1 MEMVAKESAPYPDNP
16 ATGGDHKS
24 PPVFVAPRRKHM
36 TTIYTTL
43 LVLIALL
50 ALAWFVWFLIEF
62 IRYVVSGE
70 YEIDIRLNH
79 FKR

>member
-1 MEMVAKESAPYPDNP
+1 
-16 ATGGDHKS
+16 
-24 PPVFVAPRRKHM
+24 M